1 MSLRLIKEPY
11 DFNEDDRNA
20 KTITFQRNC
29 ARASCILDTSL
40 LSTSTR
46 GYPGKVPRAVK
57 ATIFKVPAPFL
68 IYIEKKK
75 EKKRKKENVGKFSTV
90 FPRIFPQEGIPF
102 PLLKQFICIYLV
114 LILFNPN
121 VTIVTREPSGFCP
134 SEVKGR
140 PSENAALIWL
150 LDVRIQGT
158 VSCRKVFVRDR

>member
-57 ATIFKVPAPFL
+57 SKC
-68 IYIEKKK
+68 
-75 EKKRKKENVGKFSTV
+75 
-90 FPRIFPQEGIPF
+90 PRI
-102 PLLKQFICIYLV
+102 V
-114 LILFNPN
+114 
-121 VTIVTREPSGFCP
+121 
-134 SEVKGR
+134 
-140 PSENAALIWL
+140 NAASGSSVATYRLF
-150 LDVRIQGT
+150 RH
-158 VSCRKVFVRDR
+158 